1 IHRFVTCS
9 LVKSLTLIVDW
20 PHILFGHRLTR
31 ICLVETTLVASQ
43 MSCHLCSKLC
53 PPGHVGDTR
62 GSFPNGHGLP
72 LAGTAALPHPP
83 LSFTEGCSDGDIL
96 LGQETLRRD
105 C

>member
-62 GSFPNGHGLP
+62 GSFPDGHRLP
-72 LAGTAALPHPP
+72 LAVQLPYP
-83 LSFTEGCSDGDIL
+83 IL
-96 LGQETLRRD
+96 HSASPRAVQMVTFS
-105 C
+105 